1 MAALSRY
8 FHTLRHLRGR
18 QVWFQLK
25 RRLPRPRP
33 NLSAA
38 PSWRAGRELGW
49 TLPARREPS
58 LSDAGTMTFVGASGK
73 LDELGWSGPGAE
85 LLWRYNQHYF
95 DDLSA
100 FGAATRSDSH
110 RTLIARWLAGNL
122 PASRPGWDPYPTS
135 LRLVNWC
142 KWLMSGAEP
151 MPGQVASMAVQAR
164 FLSGNLEYHV
174 LGNHLLANAKALVF
188 VGSMFEGQEADKW
201 LRTGLRILAR
211 ELSEQILSDGGNFE
225 RSPMYHALCLEDM
238 LDLVNLATARP
249 ARIDPSSVESWRQT
263 ASNMRFWLA
272 AMCHPDGE
280 IAHFNDAAIGIAPSP
295 AELARYAEELNVS
308 VAPAKGVEQV
318 GDGVIWLRESGYV
331 RAETDDAVLFCDVA
345 PLGPDYLPAHGHAD
359 TLSFELSVKGRRV
372 IVNGGTSRY
381 GSGAERIAE
390 RGTAAH
396 STVMIDGCNSSEVWG
411 GFRVARRARPF
422 DISIEVDKGI
432 AMIAASHDGYKR
444 LPRSPVHSRAWR
456 ISGRSLEVVDRVT
469 PACPAMG
476 RFIAHPD
483 IAFEN
488 AGEGSL
494 QLGPVH
500 LEVETGALRRAPAF
514 HSARFAGKRSTEAA
528 CITLEDGR
536 SRVKLAW

>member
-1 MAALSRY
+1 MGALSRY
-8 FHTLRHLRGR
+8 FHTLRHLHGR

-25 RRLPRPRP
+25 RRLRRTRPD
-33 NLSAA
+33 LAAA
-38 PSWRAGRELGW
+38 PPLRAGPEAGW
-49 TLPARREPS
+49 AMPARRDPS
-58 LSDAGTMTFVGASGK
+58 LGDNGTMTFVGASGN
-73 LDELGWSGPGAE
+73 LDELGWSGPGAD

-100 FGAATRSDSH
+100 FDAAARSDLH
-110 RTLIARWLAGNL
+110 RTLIARWMAENP

-142 KWLMSGAEP
+142 KWLLSGAEP
-151 MPGQVASMAVQAR
+151 MPGQAASMALQAR
-164 FLSGNLEYHV
+164 FLSANLEYHV

-188 VGSMFEGQEADKW
+188 VGSVFDGPEADQW
-201 LRTGLRILAR
+201 LGLGLRILAR
-211 ELSEQILSDGGNFE
+211 ELPEQVLSDGGNFE
-225 RSPMYHALCLEDM
+225 RSPMYHALGLEDL
-238 LDLVNLATARP
+238 LDLINLAIARP
-249 ARIDPSSVESWRQT
+249 ARIDLPIAAIWRRT

-295 AELARYAEELNVS
+295 AEIARYAEELNVP
-308 VAPAKGVEQV
+308 VVRAEGVVQLGEAV
-318 GDGVIWLRESGYV
+318 TWLRESGYV
-331 RAETDDAVLFCDVA
+331 RAEADDAVLFCDVA

-381 GSGAERIAE
+381 GTGAERITE

-396 STVMIDGCNSSEVWG
+396 STVTVGDCDSSEVWG

-444 LPRSPVHSRAWR
+444 LAGSPVHSRVWR
-456 ISGRSLEVVDRVT
+456 ISSRSLEVADKVKPSY
-469 PACPAMG
+469 PAVA

-483 IAFEN
+483 MPLESIGN
-488 AGEGSL
+488 RSL
-494 QLGPVH
+494 RLGPVH
-500 LEVETGALRRAPAF
+500 VEVEAGQIRRSGAF
-514 HSARFAGKRSTEAA
+514 HSARFGGKRSTEAA
-528 CITLEDGR
+528 CVTLDGGQ
-536 SRVKLAW
+536 SRVKLTW